1 MQVEINWQ
9 QQVRF
14 SGSNPQGCTVSI
26 DGPPEY
32 GGQDAGLRPMETML
46 VAAGSCSAFD
56 VQQIIFK
63 QKATLH
69 YLRVSVCGER
79 TDTIPKVF
87 TNIKLSFSIGADG
100 IGEQQVRRAIDLS
113 LDKYCSAIVML
124 KSAGVIVGYELK
136 FNAELSSPNFE
147 AKETLNN

>member
-9 QQVRF
+9 DKVRF

-32 GGQDAGLRPMETML
+32 GGEDAGLRPMETML

-56 VQQIIFK
+56 VQQIILK
-63 QKATLH
+63 QKAKLR
-69 YLRVSVCGER
+69 YLRVSVHGER
-79 TDTIPKVF
+79 AETIPKVF
-87 TNIKLSFSIGADG
+87 TNIRLLFSIGAEG
-100 IGEQQVRRAIDLS
+100 ISEQQVRRAIDLS

-124 KSAGVIVGYELK
+124 KSAGVRVGYDLE
-136 FNAELSSPNFE
+136 FNG
-147 AKETLNN
+147 

>member
-9 QQVRF
+9 DKVRF

-32 GGQDAGLRPMETML
+32 GGEDAGLRPMETML

-56 VQQIIFK
+56 VQQIILK
-63 QKATLH
+63 QKATLR
-69 YLRVSVCGER
+69 YLRVSVHGER
-79 TDTIPKVF
+79 AETIPKVF
-87 TNIKLSFSIGADG
+87 TNIRLLFSIGAEG
-100 IGEQQVRRAIDLS
+100 ISEQQVRRAIDLS

-124 KSAGVIVGYELK
+124 KSAGVRVGYDLE
-136 FNAELSSPNFE
+136 FNG
-147 AKETLNN
+147 